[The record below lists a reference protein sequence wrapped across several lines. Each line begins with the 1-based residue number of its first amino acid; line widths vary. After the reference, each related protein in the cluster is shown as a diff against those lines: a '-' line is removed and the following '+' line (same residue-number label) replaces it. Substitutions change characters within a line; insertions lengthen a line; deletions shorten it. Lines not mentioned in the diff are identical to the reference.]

1 VARGARRARQR
12 DDPDVTDL
20 VPISTTTPPP
30 RTPWYR
36 SLPTVIIAGAVVLV
50 LVLVALLLRA
60 TPRDADRSVA
70 VERDGRNAAVLV
82 VATGADSITVTG
94 ADLGGDLAV
103 ASTPDG
109 SSALPIIDIRDD
121 EVTVNTADVDGE
133 GNLWDG
139 GDSGG
144 RADGPVDVT
153 VQVAEGVR
161 WDLVVAGGSKRLALN
176 LGDAEV
182 TRVEVRGGQGAMEA
196 TLPKPAASLPV
207 TIGGGAGSVAL
218 HVPAGVPARVTL
230 QNGAGSA
237 ALDADRRQGIANGT
251 VLTTPDWPTATG
263 PRVDITATTG
273 LGTFTLDRR

>member
-1 VARGARRARQR
+1 M
-12 DDPDVTDL
+12 TDL
-20 VPISTTTPPP
+20 VPISTTTPAP

-50 LVLVALLLRA
+50 LVFVALLLRA

-70 VERDGRNAAVLV
+70 VERDGRDRAVLV
-82 VATGADSITVTG
+82 VAAGADSITVTA

-121 EVTVNTADVDGE
+121 EVTVNTAEADRE

-139 GDSGG
+139 GDSGE

-153 VQVAEGVR
+153 VRVAQGVR

-182 TRVEVRGGQGAMEA
+182 TRLEVRGGQGAMEA
-196 TLPKPAASLPV
+196 TLPKPAAALPV

-237 ALDADRRQGIANGT
+237 ALDADRRQGVANGT
-251 VLTTPDWPTATG
+251 ALTTPDWATATG
-263 PRVDITATTG
+263 DTPRFDVTATTG